1 MVCSLGSGR
10 MAAMARLL
18 VAGSFSQ
25 TMADEVGHRKLSAQ
39 YICRELCEAVEAN
52 LLDEED
58 MHVFGLKPMAE
69 PLQLVCCNACK
80 KPIKA
85 SQYAAHAEICRS
97 LNSVEETTLEFDGS
111 AVNRKL
117 PKKERK
123 KLLTAYSNQA
133 TPIGGKD
140 KSESVD
146 ADNSAVSE
154 SHLDNQAGIASCA
167 KRNSA
172 CMDVASMTDVSGVGP
187 GNEDNPA
194 CLMPP
199 PAKRSKPI
207 AAGCLLLSSDS
218 EAVSGVKKITSTA
231 DAFPLFDN
239 KSCGVILSDAPVPL
253 ATKIYYSQRTYRHR
267 TELTHLYCE
276 ASTKEL
282 CSDMVSSKNL
292 RENMIP
298 LQVSTP
304 REPSGEPM
312 EDTLTRKQRHTY
324 TLSSVRSPDQILA
337 QSSEVCLGK
346 TGGFL
351 STSDFPN
358 QHPVDNV
365 LRPEASP
372 VGLRSKY
379 ISKPYSF
386 AGNSGKPLGTMQ
398 QPNGGVP
405 VL

>member
-146 ADNSAVSE
+146 ANNSAVSE

-187 GNEDNPA
+187 GNKDNPA

-218 EAVSGVKKITSTA
+218 EAVPGVKKITSTA
-231 DAFPLFDN
+231 DAFPY
-239 KSCGVILSDAPVPL
+239 APVPL

-312 EDTLTRKQRHTY
+312 EDTLTRKRHTY

>member
-10 MAAMARLL
+10 MAAMERLL

-39 YICRELCEAVEAN
+39 YICRELCEADEAN

-85 SQYAAHAEICRS
+85 SQYAAHA
-97 LNSVEETTLEFDGS
+97 G
-111 AVNRKL
+111 
-117 PKKERK
+117 
-123 KLLTAYSNQA
+123 
-133 TPIGGKD
+133 
-140 KSESVD
+140 
-146 ADNSAVSE
+146 
-154 SHLDNQAGIASCA
+154 
-167 KRNSA
+167 NSA
-172 CMDVASMTDVSGVGP
+172 CMDVASMTDVSGVSP
-187 GNEDNPA
+187 GNKDHPA

-207 AAGCLLLSSDS
+207 AAGCLLLSNDS

-231 DAFPLFDN
+231 DAFPY
-239 KSCGVILSDAPVPL
+239 APVPL

-304 REPSGEPM
+304 RESSGEPM
-312 EDTLTRKQRHTY
+312 EDALTRKQRHTY
-324 TLSSVRSPDQILA
+324 TMSSVRSPDQILA

-358 QHPVDNV
+358 QFPVDNV
-365 LRPEASP
+365 LRPEATP

>member
-10 MAAMARLL
+10 MAAMERLL

-39 YICRELCEAVEAN
+39 YICRELCEADEAN

-85 SQYAAHAEICRS
+85 SQYAAHAELCRS
-97 LNSVEETTLEFDGS
+97 LNSIEETILEFDGS

-133 TPIGGKD
+133 TPVGGKD

-154 SHLDNQAGIASCA
+154 SQLDNQAGIASRA

-172 CMDVASMTDVSGVGP
+172 CMDVASMTDVSGVSP
-187 GNEDNPA
+187 GNKDHPA

-207 AAGCLLLSSDS
+207 AAGCLLLSNDS

-231 DAFPLFDN
+231 DAFPY
-239 KSCGVILSDAPVPL
+239 APVPL

-304 REPSGEPM
+304 RESSGEPM
-312 EDTLTRKQRHTY
+312 EDALTRKQRHTY
-324 TLSSVRSPDQILA
+324 TMSSVRSPDQILA

-358 QHPVDNV
+358 QFPVDNV
-365 LRPEASP
+365 LRPEATP

>member
-10 MAAMARLL
+10 MAAMERLL

-39 YICRELCEAVEAN
+39 YICRELCEADEAN

-85 SQYAAHAEICRS
+85 SQYAAHAELCRS
-97 LNSVEETTLEFDGS
+97 LNSIEETILEFDGS

-123 KLLTAYSNQA
+123 KLLTAYS
-133 TPIGGKD
+133 
-140 KSESVD
+140 
-146 ADNSAVSE
+146 
-154 SHLDNQAGIASCA
+154 
-167 KRNSA
+167 RNSA
-172 CMDVASMTDVSGVGP
+172 CMNVASMMDVSGVSP
-187 GNEDNPA
+187 GNKDHPA

-207 AAGCLLLSSDS
+207 AAGCLLLSNDS

-231 DAFPLFDN
+231 DAFPY
-239 KSCGVILSDAPVPL
+239 APVPL

-304 REPSGEPM
+304 RESSGEPM

-346 TGGFL
+346 SGGFL

-358 QHPVDNV
+358 QFPVDNV
-365 LRPEASP
+365 LRPEATP

-398 QPNGGVP
+398 QQPNGGVP